1 MISNRLGLTS
11 AFLLIF
17 ACVSFTRAAE
27 RVSFTD
33 TIPGHSSGTIRI
45 KREPSKWN
53 ISNKFNTGSMFFFTG
68 VVANHYPAFDT
79 KISYANNG
87 WGGMLFKSFDLT
99 GQSLAMD
106 YALIVLHRNINISK
120 KLMISPQIGAQLNQD
135 GSIADKTSDILTN
148 LAIVY
153 KVTSSLTI
161 SNDAVFQ
168 NLVYTHRPNWTNR
181 FRILFRKADFNA
193 AVLLWDRNSIFNNPG
208 YSAAGI
214 DLGYS
219 GIKLSPGIDLLLG
232 AQSVSVFRQDTPR
245 KSGLMFFIGAG
256 F

>member
-1 MISNRLGLTS
+1 MINNRLRLTS
-11 AFLLIF
+11 IFLLF
-17 ACVSFTRAAE
+17 LSSAPFTRAAE
-27 RVSFTD
+27 HISFTD
-33 TIPGHSSGTIRI
+33 TVPGHSSDTMRI
-45 KREPSKWN
+45 KKKSGKWN
-53 ISNKFNTGSMFFFTG
+53 IVNKFNTGSMFFFTG
-68 VVANHYPAFDT
+68 VVANHHPAFDT
-79 KISYANNG
+79 KLTYANNG

-106 YALIVLHRNINISK
+106 YALIVLHKNINISK
-120 KLMISPQIGAQLNQD
+120 KLMVSPQIGTQLNQD

-153 KVTSSLTI
+153 RIAPSLII

-181 FRILFRKADFNA
+181 FRILFQRSDFSA
-193 AVLLWDRNSIFNNPG
+193 AVLLWDRNSLFNNPG

-219 GIKLSPGIDLLLG
+219 GIKLSPAINLLLG
-232 AQSVSVFRQDTPR
+232 VQSVSVFRQDTPR

-256 F
+256 I

>member
-1 MISNRLGLTS
+1 MISNRLRLTS
-11 AFLLIF
+11 VFLLIF
-17 ACVSFTRAAE
+17 ASVSFARATE

-33 TIPGHSSGTIRI
+33 TIPGLSSDTARI
-45 KREPSKWN
+45 KKMPGKWN
-53 ISNKFNTGSMFFFTG
+53 IANKFNTGSMFFFTG
-68 VVANHYPAFDT
+68 VVANHHPAFDT
-79 KISYANNG
+79 KLTYNNNG

-106 YALIVLHRNINISK
+106 YALIVLHKNINISK
-120 KLMISPQIGAQLNQD
+120 KLMISPQIGTQLNQD

-153 KVTSSLTI
+153 RITPSLTI

-181 FRILFRKADFNA
+181 FRILFQRSDFSA

-219 GIKLSPGIDLLLG
+219 GIKLSPAINLLVG

-245 KSGLMFFIGAG
+245 KSGLMFFIGVG
-256 F
+256 I